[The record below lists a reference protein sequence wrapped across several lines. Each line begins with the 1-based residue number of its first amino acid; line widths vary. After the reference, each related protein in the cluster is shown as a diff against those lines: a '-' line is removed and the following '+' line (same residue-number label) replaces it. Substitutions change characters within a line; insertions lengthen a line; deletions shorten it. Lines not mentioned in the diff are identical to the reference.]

1 MLVDQAVYFVSR
13 VIRVEDDSH
22 FLMLSVVAPA
32 VLIASNGAY
41 YVPVQLHESALSGK
55 ATMRLM
61 SLSDESNVTG
71 LWTIQSDSRMFLVPK
86 F

>member
-1 MLVDQAVYFVSR
+1 MLKGQGCATV
-13 VIRVEDDSH
+13 
-22 FLMLSVVAPA
+22 M
-32 VLIASNGAY
+32 
-41 YVPVQLHESALSGK
+41 VQLHESALSGK